1 LSASGAPMIELD
13 GVQRSYPVGETPLL
27 ALKDVSVRIPEGEY
41 LAVMG
46 PSGSGKSTLL
56 NILGCLDR
64 PTAGSYRI
72 GGREVGQLSADALS
86 EVRRHEIGFVFQS
99 FHLIGRLTADE
110 NVALPMLLAGVPEE
124 ERRARVSTALD
135 EVGLA
140 ERSGHRPNELSGGEC
155 QRVAIARATVMRPH
169 VLLADEPT
177 GNLDTANGEQIMQL
191 LERMNAEGLTLIVVT
206 HDPNI
211 GRRSDRVLVLRD
223 GEIVQRVLGRELRPD
238 TLLESSA

>member
-1 LSASGAPMIELD
+1 MIELD
-13 GVQRSYPVGETPLL
+13 EVRRSYPVGEEPLL
-27 ALKDVSVRIPEGEY
+27 ALKDVSARIPAGEY
-41 LAVMG
+41 VAVMG

-64 PTAGSYRI
+64 PTAGTYRLD
-72 GGREVGQLSADALS
+72 GRAVGTLSADALS

-124 ERRARVSTALD
+124 ERRARMAAALD
-135 EVGLA
+135 AVGLA
-140 ERSGHRPNELSGGEC
+140 HRAAHRPSELSGGEC
-155 QRVAIARATVMRPH
+155 QRVAIARATVMRPR

-191 LERMNAEGLTLIVVT
+191 LEHMNAEGLTLIVVT

-238 TLLESSA
+238 ALIEPRA